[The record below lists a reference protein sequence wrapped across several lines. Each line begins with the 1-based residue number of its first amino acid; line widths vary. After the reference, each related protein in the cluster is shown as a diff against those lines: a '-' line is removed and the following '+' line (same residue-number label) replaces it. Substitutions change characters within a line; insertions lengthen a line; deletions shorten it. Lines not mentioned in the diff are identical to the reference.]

1 MTEPDFVNEI
11 GVKYW
16 FQNDLTRY
24 AFLKGLRG
32 VRVWLAERPT
42 GFKAYILTEDDTVL
56 LEDQT
61 LEGLGLKIDLMAFQK
76 KAIEGEN
83 KVKSRNDSINS
94 TETETNTGGSES
106 P

>member
-1 MTEPDFVNEI
+1 
-11 GVKYW
+11 
-16 FQNDLTRY
+16 
-24 AFLKGLRG
+24 
-32 VRVWLAERPT
+32 
-42 GFKAYILTEDDTVL
+42 LTEDDTVL